1 MKDSNAQAP
10 GALLLHFQALLCAIQ
25 FMTLL
30 PVGRWLCIQDNKV
43 VRALSVAYY
52 PFAGLVIAALLWLV
66 LSVTSSLPAS
76 ITATLLLIVW
86 VAITGALHLDGLA
99 DSSDA
104 LLGGLGNK
112 ERSLDIMKDPNAGT
126 VAVVALSLL
135 LLLKFVALLHLVN
148 FPQAIVAGCIIAR
161 ASAMVFF
168 VSTNYVRQEGIG
180 SAAADNPARQ
190 AIFISLAISLLAVV
204 ALLGLSLAIAALTV
218 TIIVAFYW
226 RQLWINRIGGFTGD
240 TAGASIELCEAALL
254 FSCAIYFNL
263 P

>member
-10 GALLLHFQALLCAIQ
+10 GALLLHFQALLCALQ

-30 PVGRWLCIQDNKV
+30 PVGRWLRIQDNKAM
-43 VRALSVAYY
+43 RTLSAAYY
-52 PFAGLVIAALLWLV
+52 PFAGLAIAAILWLV
-66 LSVTSSLPAS
+66 LSVTNNLPAS
-76 ITATLLLIVW
+76 ITAALLLIVW

-99 DSSDA
+99 DSGDA

-112 ERSLDIMKDPNAGT
+112 ERSLDIMKDPSAGT
-126 VAVVALSLL
+126 IAVVALSLL
-135 LLLKFVALLHLVN
+135 LLLKLVALLHLVN
-148 FPQAIVAGCIIAR
+148 FPQAIVASCIIGR
-161 ASAMVFF
+161 ASAMFLF
-168 VSTNYVRQEGIG
+168 VSTDYVRHAGIG

-190 AIFISLAISLLAVV
+190 AIFISLAISLLVVV
-204 ALLGLSLAIAALTV
+204 ALLGLSLAAVALTV
-218 TIIVAFYW
+218 TMIVAFYW
-226 RQLWINRIGGFTGD
+226 RQLWINRIDGFTGD